1 MKMFRFCPIATLLL
15 LLTLLLVIST
25 NNLRAAV
32 IVTGPTN
39 GNCLNVSPGSFTVL
53 TNILITEGS
62 KNDFPTQAG
71 TTLILTA
78 PAGFEFNPGVGTI
91 TGQQPMASGNI
102 TALSITVTSS
112 TISIVMSV
120 SGTNK
125 WDEIIISGIEARA
138 LSYGASGN
146 LYRISGSGGTATIV
160 GDAAGAGVS
169 HGYFASPSSLSV
181 WSVADGNW
189 SNPAIWSGG
198 VVPSCRDSV
207 FIYHNVVA
215 NTAVSAKNLIIG
227 TNGNLRS
234 DFAVTVDMSL
244 HLQNN
249 GIYNH
254 NNASNASTTIFKG
267 TEYLSATSTIII
279 QQWYSTAVPLPQNIS
294 GNFGNVTF
302 SYAATWSQDGL
313 FAPAKIQGTLTV
325 TSGAITMDDGTGM
338 TTALTLNDVV
348 VTGTGALIMASGT
361 NRNLTLVT
369 GAYTD
374 ASTSGTKSIH
384 LKNCQGNLTWTAN
397 GNVNIS
403 HHFSGY
409 QHSGSNPGNT
419 LIQINGDLTISGGQF
434 AFNSLVDAPL
444 DLTVTGTT
452 TFSGSPTYIRFIDSN
467 SGSLNFTTANLII
480 SGGNTTE
487 LSIAGN
493 ATSNVAI
500 SVTNDLTVSGASTYA
515 IFFNNSSSTAG
526 LNLDIGRDLV
536 LTAGNLEWAYTNGTV
551 SVDVGRNLSISGT
564 GSVINGQTYASTTA
578 DLDLFVGGYFEI
590 DDGGCSLSEGL
601 GDVYADVVE
610 DVFHSNATFYGINN
624 STTPGAGSLTLN
636 CENLNFNGGTMV
648 LYNAISNSA
657 KTVEVN
663 VNTDLNVTFR
673 ASTDICALIGLAGS
687 NDALL
692 DLNIAGNFVVTGNY
706 ANAWFLSSTSTGM
719 EDIQIGGTLMVTGGN
734 VFFVG
739 KESGLTNNHNITTA
753 IDGDIDIQGGNTRL
767 STGSGSAVITV
778 GGNLSISIGTLT
790 LKHKTGSGQLTVT
803 GNYTQSGGTFNIHTQ
818 NAAVTDVS
826 TVTVN
831 DDFIMTGGTF
841 NFDNRQAATDLA
853 EHILYINGSHY
864 TLDGSAIITHAN
876 DLTTNFIFGH
886 IYFSKTGTTVYK
898 RNTSTN
904 EIRHVKYM
912 INSGTTVNATLS
924 SEGFQMTSVG
934 TSSQTY
940 NICLNVYGTLDM
952 GDQVLSARQYT
963 GYYAR
968 VTVRNNGRYR
978 TSHSGGLYSGDI
990 SRSSSINGY
999 MFGSNRVAYNLE
1011 ANSIV
1016 EYYGAATTMITG
1028 IPNGVA
1034 NGTSQK
1040 YGFLEINFT
1049 GTAGSTWVYPETSG
1063 EVFIRSGLI
1072 LTAGEFNLDD
1082 DHVTDTGG
1090 REITVESG
1098 ATITRTSG
1106 FIRSETEDGSGKVL
1120 WDIASNGTYVIPFGY
1135 DASNYIPVT
1144 YQQTSGTTG
1153 MLESSTYR
1161 SAADN
1166 QPYPPSVTHVRDV
1179 NGVDNSAY
1187 TVDRFWFIY
1196 APGAATS
1203 SITCS
1208 VVASESSGILSPRA
1222 QLWEPGT
1229 QGWFPPAGTQSNP
1242 TGTTTQ
1248 AAGLTSFSGW
1258 WTLAAASNPL
1268 PVELIRFDVIRQS
1281 DKVSL
1286 HWTTATEINNDYFT
1300 VERSADGLQF
1310 SELSVIDGAGN
1321 SVTPIDYVIDDLHPL
1336 KGINYYRLKQTDFD
1350 GNFSYSPVKT
1360 VVFNDHQ
1367 EWALYPNPATNSDFV
1382 ELVLPV
1388 EDHYRIY
1395 VTDLS
1400 GRNVSEH
1407 QIDASDRLSVKL
1419 PVREYFKKEGIYM
1432 MTISGNTNHWS
1443 TKVIIR

>member
-1 MKMFRFCPIATLLL
+1 MFRFCPIATLLL

-39 GNCLNVSPGSFTVL
+39 GNCLNVSPGTYTVL

-62 KNDFPTQAG
+62 KNDFPSQTG
-71 TTLILTA
+71 KTLILTA
-78 PAGFEFNPGVGTI
+78 PAGVEFNPGIGSI
-91 TGQQPMASGNI
+91 SGQQPWASGNI
-102 TALSITVTSS
+102 SGLLMTVTSS
-112 TISIVMSV
+112 TITIVMSV

-125 WDEIIISGIEARA
+125 WDEVIISNIEARA
-138 LSYGASGN
+138 LSYGISGN
-146 LYRISGSGGTATIV
+146 LLRLSGSGGTATIV

-169 HGYFASPSSLSV
+169 HGYFESPSSLSV
-181 WSVADGNW
+181 WSVADGTW

-198 VVPSCRDSV
+198 VVPTCRDSI

-215 NTAVSAKNLIIG
+215 NTTVSTKNLIIG

-234 DFAVTVDMSL
+234 DYAVTVDVAL
-244 HLQNN
+244 HLENN

-254 NNASNASTTIFKG
+254 NNTSNASTTIFKG
-267 TEYLSATSTIII
+267 TEYFSTTSTIVI
-279 QQWYSTAVPLPQNIS
+279 QQWYNTAVPLPQDIS

-348 VTGTGALIMASGT
+348 VNETGALIMASGS

-374 ASTSGTKSIH
+374 VSTSGTKSIH

-403 HHFSGY
+403 HHWSGY

-419 LIQINGDLTISGGQF
+419 VVQINGDLTISGGQF
-434 AFNSLVDAPL
+434 AFNSNVNAPL

-452 TFSGSPTYIRFIDSN
+452 TFAGSPVYIRFIDSN
-467 SGSLNFTTANLII
+467 SGSINFTTQYLVI
-480 SGGNTTE
+480 SGGTSTE
-487 LSIAGN
+487 LSRANNG
-493 ATSNVAI
+493 TSNIDI
-500 SVTNDLTVSGASTYA
+500 SVTNDLTLSGASTYA
-515 IFFNNSSSTAG
+515 IFFNNSSSTSS
-526 LNLDIGRDLV
+526 LTLDIGRDLV
-536 LTAGNLEWAYTNGTV
+536 LSAGNLEWAYTNGTV
-551 SVDVGRNLSISGT
+551 SVNVGRNLSISGT
-564 GSVINGQTYASTTA
+564 GTILNGQSYASTSA
-578 DLDLFVGGYFEI
+578 DIEMSVGGYMEVDAASFT
-590 DDGGCSLSEGL
+590 LSEGL
-601 GDVYADVVE
+601 GDVSMDIVE
-610 DVFHSNATFYGINN
+610 DVIHTNATFYGINN
-624 STTPGAGSLTLN
+624 STSPGAGSLALN
-636 CENLNFNGGTMV
+636 CENLNFNGGTLV
-648 LYNAISNSA
+648 LYNAISNAA
-657 KTVEVN
+657 KNVEVN
-663 VNTDLNVTFR
+663 VYTDMNVTFR
-673 ASTDICALIGLAGS
+673 ASTDICALLGLAGI

-692 DLNIAGNFVVTGNY
+692 DLNITGNFIVTGNY
-706 ANAWFLSSTSTGM
+706 ANAWFLSSTSSGL
-719 EDIQIGGTLMVTGGN
+719 EDIQIGGTMMVTGGN

-739 KESGLTNNHNITTA
+739 KESGLTNNHNITIA
-753 IDGDIDIQGGNTRL
+753 IGGDLDIQGGNTRL
-767 STGSGSAVITV
+767 STGTGTASITV
-778 GGNLSISIGTLT
+778 TGNLSISDGILT
-790 LKHKTGSGQLTVT
+790 LKHKSGSGQLAVSGT
-803 GNYTQSGGTFNIHTQ
+803 YTQSGGTFNIHTQ
-818 NAAVTDVS
+818 NASVTDVS

-831 DDFIMTGGTF
+831 DDFIMTDGTF
-841 NFDNRQAATDLA
+841 NFDSRQAATDLS
-853 EHILYINGSHY
+853 EHILYINGSHF
-864 TLDGSAIITHAN
+864 TLGGSAIITHAN
-876 DLTTNFIFGH
+876 DLTTNFIFGQ
-886 IYFSKTGTTVYK
+886 IYFNRSGTTVYK
-898 RNTSTN
+898 RNSSTN
-904 EIRHVKYM
+904 EIRHVKYT

-924 SEGFQMTSVG
+924 SDGFQMTSVG

-990 SRSSSINGY
+990 ARSSSINGFT
-999 MFGSNRVAYNLE
+999 FGNNRVAYNLE
-1011 ANSIV
+1011 ATSIV
-1016 EYYGAATTMITG
+1016 EYYGNATSIITG

-1034 NGTSQK
+1034 NGTDQK

-1063 EVFIRSGLI
+1063 EVFIRSGLV
-1072 LTAGEFNLDD
+1072 LTEGEFNLDE
-1082 DHVTDTGG
+1082 DHVSDTGG
-1090 REITVESG
+1090 RVITLESG
-1098 ATITRTSG
+1098 ATIARTSG

-1120 WDIASNGTYVIPFGY
+1120 WDIALNGTYVIPFGY
-1135 DASNYIPVT
+1135 DASNYIPLT

-1153 MLESSTYR
+1153 MLETCTYR

-1166 QPYPPSVTHVRDV
+1166 QPFPPTVTHVRDV

-1196 APGAATS
+1196 APGAAIS
-1203 SITCS
+1203 SITYS

-1248 AAGLTSFSGW
+1248 AAGLTSISGW

-1281 DKVSL
+1281 DKVRL
-1286 HWTTATEINNDYFT
+1286 QWTTATEINNDYFT

-1321 SVTPIDYVIDDLHPL
+1321 SVTPIDYEFDDVHPL

-1350 GNFSYSPVKT
+1350 GNFSYSPVEF
-1360 VVFNDHQ
+1360 VVFNDRR
-1367 EWALYPNPATNSDFV
+1367 EWALFPNPAISSDFV

-1388 EDHYRIY
+1388 EGYYRIY

-1400 GRNVSEH
+1400 GKYVSEH
-1407 QIDASDRLSVKL
+1407 RLNASDRLSVKL
-1419 PVREYFKKEGIYM
+1419 PVKEYFKKEGIYM